1 MAPWGLH
8 GTAVVQ
14 LNYMLLQFQIKIL
27 VLHPLELTYLWHGGP
42 TTSAL
47 SLNAG
52 NSKSTVLRSCL
63 AALQGQKGQRNGSL
77 RLHLTLPRL
86 TVQERTYLQSKAEL
100 AGLRLNKKKKIL
112 LNILKLF

>member
-8 GTAVVQ
+8 GTVVVQ

-42 TTSAL
+42 TISVL
-47 SLNAG
+47 SLNVG
-52 NSKSTVLRSCL
+52 NSKSTIRACL
-63 AALQGQKGQRNGSL
+63 AALQGRKGKSNGSL
-77 RLHLTLPRL
+77 RLHVTLPGL
-86 TVQERTYLQSKAEL
+86 TAGERTYLQSKAEL
-100 AGLRLNKKKKIL
+100 AGLRLNKKKKFL